1 MPRFIPLPPPRNDE
15 ELLAQIALLERR
27 RKWMQAEM
35 LVVIIG
41 AFVLAIALGA
51 VLLLP

>member
-27 RKWMQAEM
+27 RKWLQVEM
-35 LVVIIG
+35 LVLSIG
-41 AFVLAIALGA
+41 AFVLAIAFGA